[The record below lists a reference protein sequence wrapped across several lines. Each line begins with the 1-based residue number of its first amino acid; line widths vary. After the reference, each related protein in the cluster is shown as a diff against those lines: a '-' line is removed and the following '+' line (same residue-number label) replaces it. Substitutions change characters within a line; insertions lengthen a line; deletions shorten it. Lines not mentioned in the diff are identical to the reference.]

1 MHFSLSDAAKKAGI
15 SRSSIYRLIDEGKL
29 SATTDHRGKK
39 VVELTELLRVFGS
52 IQDETGQNK
61 SQEEKKNKSVNISGS
76 ISKTGQDTL
85 VSAAQEL
92 ERLRYQ
98 LQLKDMELKLKDKE
112 LELVQERLGDMKQ
125 AVEQVG
131 QEKNKLLEILER
143 QTLLLAAPKPQR
155 STSQPRSK
163 AVKPAA
169 TQAKARPVKA
179 STALKTASKPVQKKT
194 VKTVAKPV
202 PVKAKTAT
210 LTKKALPPKKALP
223 LKTSKKPVSKQPT
236 AKTAPKLIAKAKSTK
251 PKKK

>member
-1 MHFSLSDAAKKAGI
+1 MHFSLSEAAQKAGI

-52 IQDETGQNK
+52 IQDETVQNK

-143 QTLLLAAPKPQR
+143 QTLLLAAPKSQR
-155 STSQPRSK
+155 TTSQPRSK
-163 AVKPAA
+163 AIKPAT
-169 TQAKARPVKA
+169 TQTKARPVKT
-179 STALKTASKPVQKKT
+179 STALKTASKPVQKKG
-194 VKTVAKPV
+194 VKTVANPV

-210 LTKKALPPKKALP
+210 PTKKALP

-236 AKTAPKLIAKAKSTK
+236 ARTAPKLIAKAKSTK

>member
-1 MHFSLSDAAKKAGI
+1 MHFSLSEAAQKAGI

-52 IQDETGQNK
+52 IQDETVQNK

-131 QEKNKLLEILER
+131 QEKTSYLKFLRDRLFCLQLQSLREPLS
-143 QTLLLAAPKPQR
+143 AP
-155 STSQPRSK
+155 
-163 AVKPAA
+163 
-169 TQAKARPVKA
+169 
-179 STALKTASKPVQKKT
+179 
-194 VKTVAKPV
+194 
-202 PVKAKTAT
+202 
-210 LTKKALPPKKALP
+210 
-223 LKTSKKPVSKQPT
+223 
-236 AKTAPKLIAKAKSTK
+236 
-251 PKKK
+251 